1 MVGVLFY
8 WRCLLDSCCGQSVL
22 TTSATVIVE
31 QRPYYAKEAIKAISL
46 KIGGF
51 KTCQMQRKNHILVT
65 GGAAFGYIGKT
76 GVVCRAAKS

>member
-31 QRPYYAKEAIKAISL
+31 QRPYAKEAIKAISL

-65 GGAAFGYIGKT
+65 GDAAFGYIGKT
-76 GVVCRAAKS
+76 GFVCRAAKS